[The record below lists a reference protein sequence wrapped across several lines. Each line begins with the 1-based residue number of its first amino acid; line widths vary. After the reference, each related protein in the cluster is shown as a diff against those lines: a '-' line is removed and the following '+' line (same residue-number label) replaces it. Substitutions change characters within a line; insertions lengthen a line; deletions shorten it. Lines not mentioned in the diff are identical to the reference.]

1 MNSKDL
7 MFKFC
12 FCLIPGFFCSLELPS
27 RLNSIP
33 ELCFFLFM
41 CRVFFFSGLSRVDVD
56 FLLVEK
62 KKTKR
67 LICGFH
73 YQRQQAVQRNF
84 WIGWDLNQGVS

>member
-1 MNSKDL
+1 
-7 MFKFC
+7 
-12 FCLIPGFFCSLELPS
+12 
-27 RLNSIP
+27 
-33 ELCFFLFM
+33 M

-84 WIGWDLNQGVS
+84 WVGWDLNQGVS

>member
-1 MNSKDL
+1 
-7 MFKFC
+7 MFFS
-12 FCLIPGFFCSLELPS
+12 FHVQG
-27 RLNSIP
+27 
-33 ELCFFLFM
+33 
-41 CRVFFFSGLSRVDVD
+41 VFFSGLSKVDVD